1 MASGSNR
8 NERALRRRIKMIK
21 TIEKYFTVEQWDAFL
36 KFQSEKFEIE
46 LKQAELTGLV
56 ESKDLTVKQLD
67 SAIQAKLEEIALL
80 KVSAVEQKA

>member
-1 MASGSNR
+1 
-8 NERALRRRIKMIK
+8 MIK
-21 TIEKYFTVEQWDAFL
+21 TIEKYFTVEQWDAYL
-36 KFQSEKFEIE
+36 KFQSEKFQIE

-80 KVSAVEQKA
+80 KASAVEPKA

>member
-1 MASGSNR
+1 
-8 NERALRRRIKMIK
+8 MIK

-80 KVSAVEQKA
+80 KVSAVEPKA

>member
-1 MASGSNR
+1 
-8 NERALRRRIKMIK
+8 MIK

-80 KVSAVEQKA
+80 KASAVEPKA